1 MARKTANITIDDE
14 GRDKGKVFLI
24 TEMSASQ
31 AERWAMR
38 TLLALM
44 KGGVELPEG
53 FEHLGMAGIA
63 EVGIRA
69 LSGLDFEVAEPL
81 LDEMMKCVRAIPD
94 SAKLH
99 YSRDLVDTDTEEVLT
114 RIRLRAEVWKL
125 HTDFLKAVAPSTS
138 GAQAAAIQ

>member
-24 TEMSASQ
+24 TEMSAAQ

-38 TLLALM
+38 SLLALM
-44 KGGVELPEG
+44 RNGVEMPDG
-53 FEHLGMAGIA
+53 FEHLGMAGMA

-81 LDEMMKCVRAIPD
+81 LDEMMKCVRFIPD
-94 SAKLH
+94 SSKMH
-99 YSRDLVDTDTEEVLT
+99 YSRDLVETDTEEVLT

-138 GAQAAAIQ
+138 GAPAPAIQ